1 MQISLDTKLGAL
13 PKQPGVYQFK
23 DSSGLIIY
31 IGKARVLRNRVRS
44 YFQKT
49 NDGRYQYELLV
60 SRIADVEVITTDT
73 ELEALILES
82 TLIQK
87 HKPRFNVDLKDD
99 KSFPYLRVTNEEF
112 PKVFLTRK
120 PVMDGSKY
128 FGPFSDLRYLKG
140 LLHVLRGML
149 KIRSCNLP
157 LTEAGISAGKFKDCL
172 EYQIRR
178 CNAPC
183 VGRESREEY
192 DKHVKDFIDVI
203 KGRDADII
211 SRLREEMREHAEHQR
226 FEQAAQLRDWLSA
239 VAGLTQK
246 QKVISADPI
255 NRDICGLAIEDADGF
270 LVFMQ
275 IRAGRMMGRVHY
287 RLRHLKDRALPEILE
302 SALQQYYSSA
312 VTIPDE
318 LVLPFAPDNL
328 DLLTRWLKN
337 IVGSKVEIIIPAR
350 GEKVQMADLAHRNAE
365 LLLGEYKIAKQQ
377 KSRIPAAVKEI
388 QSRLGLPKLP
398 RTIAGFDISTLQGI
412 DKVASMVV
420 FKNGRPV
427 RSEYRKF
434 KIKTVEGQDDFAS
447 MHEVIYRR
455 FSRLQREGALFPDL
469 VLIDGGKGQ
478 LAAGV
483 SALKKLDIHDQ
494 PILGLAKR
502 IEEIYLPGEDTPHNL
517 PRTSSG
523 LKLLQQLRDEAHRF
537 AITYHR
543 SLRKKSTMQSQLEDI
558 PGIGPARRKA
568 LLAHFK
574 SMQRLTSASLQELE
588 EVPGLSSKTAGQVRD
603 YFQSK
608 TSTGS

>member
-1 MQISLDTKLGAL
+1 MQISLETKLGAL

-23 DSSGLIIY
+23 DAAGTIIY
-31 IGKARVLRNRVRS
+31 IGKASILRNRVRS

-60 SRIADVEVITTDT
+60 SRIADLEVITTDT

-82 TLIQK
+82 TLIRK

-99 KSFPYLRVTNEEF
+99 KSFPYLRITNEEF
-112 PKVFLTRK
+112 PKIFLTRK

-149 KIRSCNLP
+149 KIRTCNLP
-157 LTEAGISAGKFKDCL
+157 LTVQGIADRKFKDCL
-172 EYQIRR
+172 EFQIRR

-183 VGRESREEY
+183 VGYESRDEY
-192 DKHVKDFIDVI
+192 NEHVKDFTEVI
-203 KGRDADII
+203 RGKDADII
-211 SRLREEMREHAEHQR
+211 GKLREEMQEHAEHQR
-226 FEQAAQLRDWLSA
+226 FEQAAQMRDWLTA
-239 VAGLTQK
+239 VASLTQK

-255 NRDICGLAIEDADGF
+255 NRDICGLAVEDADGF

-275 IRAGRMMGRVHY
+275 VRAGRMQGRVHY

-312 VTIPDE
+312 VTIPNE

-328 DLLTRWLKN
+328 ELLSRWLKN
-337 IVGSKVEIIIPAR
+337 TAGSKVEIIIPAR
-350 GEKVQMADLAHRNAE
+350 GEKVQMADLARRNAE
-365 LLLGEYKIAKQQ
+365 LLLSEYKIAKQQ
-377 KSRIPAAVKEI
+377 QSRIPASVKEL

-398 RTIAGFDISTLQGI
+398 RTIAGFDISTLQGT

-420 FKNGRPV
+420 FKNGRSV

-434 KIKTVEGQDDFAS
+434 KIKTVVGQDDFAS
-447 MHEVIYRR
+447 MYEVIHRR
-455 FSRLQREGALFPDL
+455 FARLKREGTLFPDL

-478 LAAGV
+478 LAAAV
-483 SALKKLDIHDQ
+483 AALDKLDIRNQ
-494 PILGLAKR
+494 LILGLAKK
-502 IEEIYLPGEDTPHNL
+502 IEEIYLPGEETPHNL

-523 LKLLQQLRDEAHRF
+523 LKLLQQIRDEAHRF

-543 SLRKKSTMQSQLEDI
+543 SLRKKSAIKSQLEDI
-558 PGIGPARRKA
+558 PGVGPARRKV
-568 LLAHFK
+568 LLTHFK
-574 SMQRLTSASLQELE
+574 SMQRLTAATLQELE
-588 EVPGLSSKTAGQVRD
+588 AVPGLSKQIAKQVYD
-603 YFQSK
+603 YFQTK
-608 TSTGS
+608 TTSS